1 MPESDPISFGAIPA
15 VVAESPFRRIHHFVE
30 AAAARTPDAV
40 ALIHAGESV
49 TYREMNARANRL
61 ARHLQEL
68 GVGPEVIVAVCLER
82 SVGAILS
89 ILGVLKA
96 GGTYLPLDPAYPGE
110 RLAYMLENS
119 RSSLL
124 ITEPEIWQCRAAP
137 GRTLSFREF
146 EASQPEGN
154 VDGTPP
160 RETPA
165 PPSDDPLAYVIYT
178 SGSTGKPKGVAVAN
192 VTTCHLIRWHAGNMP
207 VQAGARVLQNAPLS
221 FDVSVQELFATFADG
236 GTLVLID
243 ETLRRDPPALR
254 QFLADQRIA
263 RLFLTPVLLY
273 RLAELT
279 GPPLPD
285 LRDVIAAGEQLRVT
299 PAIVR
304 LFTHDTPATLH
315 NQYGPT
321 ETTVIT
327 HSHRLTGTPESWP
340 LLPPLG
346 HTIEGVT
353 SILLDHHRQP
363 VPDGQPG
370 ELYFGGRSV
379 SRGYLHDP
387 ERTNAAFLPD
397 PQDPCA
403 RIYKSGDLAQR
414 NPDGTWQFLGRADD
428 QVKVRGFRIE
438 LGEIEAVLARHPA
451 IAQAAVAASEP
462 AATGERELVA
472 GYLLRPAATVPT
484 SSDVRGW
491 LRSQLPDYFVPARL
505 VALERLPVTPSGKL
519 DRRALVVACQAEW
532 ARETQLP
539 SADRPVTPT
548 EHAIA
553 QVWRQVLGRGSVS
566 VEDNFFDAGGN
577 SISALRVHAA
587 ICETLGVEFPVTVF
601 FQRPTVRALAAHL
614 ADGGKGAAA
623 KQDGAQE
630 RARRQQQAFVR
641 PPRPLVRP

>member
-1 MPESDPISFGAIPA
+1 MPELPAI
-15 VVAESPFRRIHHFVE
+15 VAESPFRRIHHFIE
-30 AAAARTPDAV
+30 ATVARTPDAC
-40 ALIHAGESV
+40 ALIHGGEHL
-49 TYREMNARANRL
+49 TYREMDARANRL

-82 SVGAILS
+82 SVAAILC
-89 ILGVLKA
+89 ILAVLKA
-96 GGTYLPLDPAYPGE
+96 GGAYLPLDPAYPGE

-119 RSSLL
+119 RAALL
-124 ITEPEIWQCRAAP
+124 ITEPEVWQCRAVP
-137 GRTLSFREF
+137 GRTLSLRQF
-146 EASQPEGN
+146 ETEQGD
-154 VDGTPP
+154 VIDGMPP
-160 RETPA
+160 RAVPV
-165 PPSDDPLAYVIYT
+165 PPDDDPLAYVIYT
-178 SGSTGKPKGVAVAN
+178 SGSTGQPKGVAVAH
-192 VTTCHLIRWHAGNMP
+192 VSTCHLVRWHAANMP
-207 VQAGARVLQNAPLS
+207 VPLGAPVLQNAPLS

-273 RLAELT
+273 RLAELS

-285 LRDVIAAGEQLRVT
+285 LRDVIAAGEQLRIT
-299 PAIVR
+299 PAVVR
-304 LFTHDTPATLH
+304 LFSQDTSATLH

-327 HSHRLTGTPESWP
+327 HSHRLTGAPDTWP

-346 HTIEGVT
+346 HTIEGVKPL
-353 SILLDHHRQP
+353 LLDPARQP
-363 VPDGQPG
+363 VLAGQPG

-397 PQDPCA
+397 PADPTA
-403 RIYKSGDLAQR
+403 RIYKSGDLAQQ

-451 IAQAAVAASEP
+451 IEQAAVAASEP
-462 AATGERELVA
+462 TASGDRELVA
-472 GYLLRPAATVPT
+472 GYLLRPDNASP
-484 SSDVRGW
+484 SSTDIRGW
-491 LRSQLPDYFVPARL
+491 LRGQLPDYFVPARL

-519 DRRALVVACQAEW
+519 DRRALVAACQTEW
-532 ARETQLP
+532 ARETELP
-539 SADRPVTPT
+539 PTARPASPA
-548 EHAIA
+548 ENAIA
-553 QVWRQVLGRGSVS
+553 HAWRQVLGRGSVG

-577 SISALRVHAA
+577 SISALRVHTL
-587 ICETLGVEFPVTVF
+587 ICETLGVNFPVTVF
-601 FQRPTVRALAAHL
+601 FQRPTIRALAAHL
-614 ADGGKGAAA
+614 SARDQPASGTRDDAR
-623 KQDGAQE
+623 E
-630 RARRQQQAFVR
+630 RARRQQQSFAR
-641 PPRPLVRP
+641 PVARPVGRP